1 MNDRSKSKQ
10 EDMHFRL
17 LRLLQDNP
25 NSTQRELADAV
36 GISVGTV
43 NYCLRALLDKG
54 LIKIRNF
61 QKSDRKLA
69 YAYLLTPS
77 GLMRKAELTGR
88 FLNRKLAEYEQLKGE
103 IEMLSREV
111 QTDTGRD
118 ERESVPARLNLRR

>member
-1 MNDRSKSKQ
+1 MNERSKTKQ

-25 NSTQRELADAV
+25 HMSQRELADAV
-36 GISVGTV
+36 GISLGTV

-61 QKSDRKLA
+61 QNSDRKLA
-69 YAYLLTPS
+69 YTYLLTPS
-77 GLMRKAELTGR
+77 GLLRKAELTGR
-88 FLNRKLAEYEQLKGE
+88 FLNRKLSEYEQLKDE

-111 QTDTGRD
+111 QSETDAD
-118 ERESVPARLNLRR
+118 EPGSVPAPQKLTG